1 MRDPYELLGVTPDST
16 IEEVRRAYRQAIKK
30 VHPDK
35 PENRGRHEETVELNT
50 AYAFILNELK
60 KRMAQEGQAARAR
73 RSAESDGSSSRS
85 SDKGTHTSATQ
96 EERKWND
103 YSRQIDEELEALR
116 RASEQYE
123 AQMRAKQ
130 RAAWQAGDRVTWA
143 KLTWDDFFAFFTR
156 TASSGLK
163 GIGLLAAALLGIGSW
178 LLELNLVSAFIL
190 AGSLIGF
197 ALSVALKS
205 DKGGLMSAV
214 LVLLGLL
221 TVWVPPTRSLLFS
234 NPMATISVLVCLA
247 LILKFA
253 REAGRAGLMTGGVVA
268 LYLIATIIS
277 QVNPQIANSV
287 GSAIPKARVPVVAQ
301 PTVAPPTSA
310 AAENKQSS
318 GPQQPQAVAAPPK
331 PPAPAPVEP
340 RELTAA
346 LGVKLVFNPD
356 VPYQLKIRSG
366 MTTILNASEGT
377 IALYR
382 GDQKDGEC
390 EASVTF
396 TSPTSSF
403 PYSPIDRWVRSC
415 GSRAIFDV
423 TSVQ

>member
-1 MRDPYELLGVTPDST
+1 MRDPYDILGVSRDASF
-16 IEEVRRAYRQAIKK
+16 EEIRRAYRKRSK
-30 VHPDK
+30 EVHPDL
-35 PENRGRHEETVELNT
+35 GGSHEAAVELNT
-50 AYAFILNELK
+50 AYAFVLNELK
-60 KRMAQEGQAARAR
+60 QKEQRRADEEARSER
-73 RSAESDGSSSRS
+73 SSSGYGQS
-85 SDKGTHTSATQ
+85 SHAEGG
-96 EERKWND
+96 
-103 YSRQIDEELEALR
+103 YSQSQSSQQDESWKNKFKDIDEELEAMR

-123 AQMRAKQ
+123 SQMRAKQ
-130 RAAWQAGDRVTWA
+130 RAAWQAGEHVTWA

-156 TASSGLK
+156 IASSGLK

-277 QVNPQIANSV
+277 QTNQAGGNHVSV
-287 GSAIPKARVPVVAQ
+287 ATPSASPPVAAQ
-301 PTVAPPTSA
+301 PTTAQPSIVGSD
-310 AAENKQSS
+310 NKQSPS
-318 GPQQPQAVAAPPK
+318 PQQPQAVAAPPK
-331 PPAPAPVEP
+331 PQVPTPIEP

-346 LGVKLVFNPD
+346 LGVKLVFIPD

-366 MTTILNASEGT
+366 MTTNIKASEGT

-390 EASVTF
+390 EASLTF
-396 TSPTSSF
+396 TSPSSSR

-415 GSRAIFDV
+415 GNRAIFDV

>member
-1 MRDPYELLGVTPDST
+1 MRDPYELLGITRDVTV
-16 IEEVRRAYRQAIKK
+16 EEARRAWRLACKK
-30 VHPDK
+30 AHPDV
-35 PENRGRHEETVELNT
+35 GGSHEAMIELAT
-50 AYAFILNELK
+50 ALAFVIKECE
-60 KRMAQEGQAARAR
+60 KRDRERAEQEARTR
-73 RSAESDGSSSRS
+73 QGSRSGNQSSWAGAGNSQSADSDGGS
-85 SDKGTHTSATQ
+85 
-96 EERKWND
+96 KWRD
-103 YSRQIDEELEALR
+103 FSKEVDEELEAIR
-116 RASEQYE
+116 RASANYE
-123 AQMRAKQ
+123 ARMRAKQ
-130 RAAWQAGDRVTWA
+130 RAAWQAGEHVTWA
-143 KLTWDDFFAFFTR
+143 KLTWDDLFGFFTR

-277 QVNPQIANSV
+277 QVKPQV
-287 GSAIPKARVPVVAQ
+287 GNNLGTVTPKVTVPIIAQ
-301 PTVAPPTSA
+301 PTAAPPTNTA
-310 AAENKQSS
+310 AANNQSS
-318 GPQQPQAVAAPPK
+318 SPSPLAVAAPPK
-331 PPAPAPVEP
+331 PQVPPPVEP

-390 EASVTF
+390 EASISF
-396 TSPTSSF
+396 KSPSSSL

>member
-1 MRDPYELLGVTPDST
+1 M
-16 IEEVRRAYRQAIKK
+16 
-30 VHPDK
+30 
-35 PENRGRHEETVELNT
+35 
-50 AYAFILNELK
+50 
-60 KRMAQEGQAARAR
+60 
-73 RSAESDGSSSRS
+73 
-85 SDKGTHTSATQ
+85 
-96 EERKWND
+96 
-103 YSRQIDEELEALR
+103 R

-123 AQMRAKQ
+123 SQMRAKQ
-130 RAAWQAGDRVTWA
+130 RAAWQAGERVTWA

-277 QVNPQIANSV
+277 QVNPQGGNSLGTV
-287 GSAIPKARVPVVAQ
+287 TPKASVPVVAQ
-301 PTVAPPTSA
+301 PTAVSPTRPA
-310 AAENKQSS
+310 AQNKQSS
-318 GPQQPQAVAAPPK
+318 APQPPQAVAPPPK
-331 PPAPAPVEP
+331 PQVPPPVEP

-356 VPYQLKIRSG
+356 VPYQLKVRSG
-366 MTTILNASEGT
+366 MATTIRASEGT
-377 IALYR
+377 IAFYH
-382 GDQKDGEC
+382 GDRRDGDC
-390 EASVTF
+390 QASMTL
-396 TSPTSSF
+396 TAPGSSL
-403 PYSPIDRWVRSC
+403 PYSPITSVIRSC
-415 GSRAIFDV
+415 GSRAVFDV
-423 TSVQ
+423 TTVQ

>member
-1 MRDPYELLGVTPDST
+1 MRDPYDILGVSRDASF
-16 IEEVRRAYRQAIKK
+16 EEIRRAYRKRSK
-30 VHPDK
+30 EVHPDL
-35 PENRGRHEETVELNT
+35 GGSHEAAVELNT
-50 AYAFILNELK
+50 AYAFVLNELK
-60 KRMAQEGQAARAR
+60 QKEQRRADEEARSQR
-73 RSAESDGSSSRS
+73 SSSGYGQS
-85 SDKGTHTSATQ
+85 SNADGG
-96 EERKWND
+96 
-103 YSRQIDEELEALR
+103 YSQSKSSQRDESWKSKFKDIDEELEAMR

-123 AQMRAKQ
+123 SQMRAKQ
-130 RAAWQAGDRVTWA
+130 RAAWQAGEHVTWA

-277 QVNPQIANSV
+277 QVNPQGGNSIGTV
-287 GSAIPKARVPVVAQ
+287 IPKASVPVVAQ
-301 PTVAPPTSA
+301 PTAALPTSA
-310 AAENKQSS
+310 SAENRQSS
-318 GPQQPQAVAAPPK
+318 VPPQPQAVAALPK
-331 PPAPAPVEP
+331 PQVPPPVEP

-346 LGVKLVFNPD
+346 FGVKLVFNPD
-356 VPYQLKIRSG
+356 VPYRLKIRSG
-366 MTTILNASEGT
+366 MTTTIQASEGT
-377 IALYR
+377 VALYR
-382 GDQKDGEC
+382 GDHQDGQC
-390 EASVTF
+390 KTSVTLVA
-396 TSPTSSF
+396 PTSSN
-403 PYSPIDRWVRSC
+403 PYSSVEEMIHSC
-415 GSRAIFDV
+415 GNRAVFDV
-423 TSVQ
+423 TEVR